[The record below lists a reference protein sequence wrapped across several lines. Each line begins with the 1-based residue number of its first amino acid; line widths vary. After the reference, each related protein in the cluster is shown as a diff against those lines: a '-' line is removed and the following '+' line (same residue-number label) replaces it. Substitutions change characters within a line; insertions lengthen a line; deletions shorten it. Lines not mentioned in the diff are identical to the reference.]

1 MDGLLLLVIGGAII
15 TGGDILLKKWATSSN
30 LIFLLGGLLISVV
43 GLLFLALG
51 LKSKS
56 LAIGNIIFVA
66 VNMIV
71 LVLAQIFYFK
81 ETLNS
86 IQLVGII
93 LSVIGV
99 CIIEFAA

>member
-1 MDGLLLLVIGGAII
+1 MNGLLLLIIGGVVI
-15 TGGDILLKKWATSSN
+15 TGGDILLKKWATNSQI
-30 LIFLLGGLLISVV
+30 LFLLAGLFVSVI

-56 LAIGNIIFVA
+56 LAVGNIIFVA

-81 ETLNS
+81 EALS
-86 IQLVGII
+86 SVQLLGIAI
-93 LSVIGV
+93 AVVGV
-99 CIIEFAA
+99 CMIEFAA